1 MLGIRVMRADS
12 QLALSQA
19 IMSRT
24 SYRIIVELNFILYHV
39 VIKDKRGNNCV
50 QSRDKDTRGKNRD
63 RI

>member
-1 MLGIRVMRADS
+1 MLGIRVMKADS

-50 QSRDKDTRGKNRD
+50 QSRDKDT
-63 RI
+63 

>member
-1 MLGIRVMRADS
+1 MIRSDS

-24 SYRIIVELNFILYHV
+24 SYQIIVELNFILYHV
-39 VIKDKRGNNCV
+39 VIKDKRGNDCV
-50 QSRDKDTRGKNRD
+50 QSRDKDTRGKNRN

>member
-1 MLGIRVMRADS
+1 MIRADS

-24 SYRIIVELNFILYHV
+24 SFQIIVELNFILYHV
-39 VIKDKRGNNCV
+39 VIKDKRGNSCV

>member
-1 MLGIRVMRADS
+1 MVRSDP

-24 SYRIIVELNFILYHV
+24 SYQIIVELNFILYHV
-39 VIKDKRGNNCV
+39 AFKDKRGNNCV
-50 QSRDKDTRGKNRD
+50 QSRNKDTRGKNRD

>member
-1 MLGIRVMRADS
+1 MIMPDS
-12 QLALSQA
+12 QFALSQA

-24 SYRIIVELNFILYHV
+24 SYQIIVELNFILYHV

>member
-1 MLGIRVMRADS
+1 M
-12 QLALSQA
+12 ALSQA